1 MSEELADNGEQ
12 LDGAD
17 EVLVDEA
24 DKQGFLLKIA
34 IGGITVQDFVKRL
47 EEDDI
52 LVAIDG
58 KPYLDGPKR
67 LRQTFLQDRD
77 QESKW
82 LLTFFR
88 DGVVFDIL
96 IDHPIKSAFGYS
108 TENETEFVLD
118 AFKKHT
124 FGDFQSYEN
133 YEVYRDKTGRCDILN
148 LSPDPLAWIV
158 PPLWLLKYRLFPP
171 LAAVSVL
178 YLLTFVIHI
187 YLFVATAIMLAIY
200 INRAQTNLMRS
211 FTMFEDKYHYMTIAA
226 TNEADVSLIVKR
238 IDPNNKI
245 RFEKNVI
252 KKRVEIKKTIE
263 TAIDDTRKENS
274 QSEV

>member
-1 MSEELADNGEQ
+1 MSEELVENGEQ

-24 DKQGFLLKIA
+24 DQQGFLLKIA

-52 LVAIDG
+52 LIAIDG

-124 FGDFQSYEN
+124 FGDFQSYKN

-158 PPLWLLKYRLFPP
+158 PP